1 MKKNVLILCLLGLL
15 AGVFFMA
22 GPAWSEQIVLRYAG
36 QLPVT
41 HHITQADQRFAKMV
55 EERTG
60 GKVKIEVY
68 PAGQLYKGASIAKAV
83 MSGAIEMG
91 IVFNGAWTGP
101 VPLMDLFEMHFI
113 FKDYNQIEKAWN
125 GKVGDLMRAEMEK
138 NNAKALGFGAYGG
151 TGIIN
156 RKRPLKMPQ
165 DFKGLKIR
173 TPSPMHADTVKAL
186 GAAPVMMSSSEV
198 YMALQRGTID
208 GSVSGPTSLV
218 KRKWFETAEY
228 VTITNSAYSLWPIA
242 INLEVWNKLPKDI
255 QKVLLEAAIDTTKY
269 TISLADQE
277 DQKAIDMLSEKVK
290 VHTLTAEESE
300 AWKEAVQNVR
310 EIFVKR
316 AGKDGVTVIKWVEE
330 M

>member
-1 MKKNVLILCLLGLL
+1 
-15 AGVFFMA
+15 
-22 GPAWSEQIVLRYAG
+22 
-36 QLPVT
+36 
-41 HHITQADQRFAKMV
+41 
-55 EERTG
+55 
-60 GKVKIEVY
+60 
-68 PAGQLYKGASIAKAV
+68 
-83 MSGAIEMG
+83 
-91 IVFNGAWTGP
+91 
-101 VPLMDLFEMHFI
+101 
-113 FKDYNQIEKAWN
+113 
-125 GKVGDLMRAEMEK
+125 
-138 NNAKALGFGAYGG
+138 
-151 TGIIN
+151 
-156 RKRPLKMPQ
+156 
-165 DFKGLKIR
+165 
-173 TPSPMHADTVKAL
+173 MHADTVKAL